1 MVARPPPARP
11 HIGINPSHKF
21 SSYVIPDWAEDD
33 AWDSGSDSESPS
45 NPSWK
50 RSSSFS
56 KQGSPSSSSTAP
68 KPVPKPILNNSS
80 STLAFSYTHVSHPSS
95 YASKAEVQ
103 APQNGWTIVRKSTE
117 RRPSLDRRH
126 SEKAKDGV
134 VYEDV
139 EGEMVVGDLEPEL
152 TDPAAISHSRPR
164 QDLRS
169 VREDAEEI
177 VNGTTA

>member
-1 MVARPPPARP
+1 MAARPPPARP
-11 HIGINPSHKF
+11 HIGLNPSHKF

-45 NPSWK
+45 NPSWN

-56 KQGSPSSSSTAP
+56 KPSAASSTAP
-68 KPVPKPILNNSS
+68 KPVPRPNLNNSS
-80 STLAFSYTHVSHPSS
+80 STLAFSYTHVSHPGS
-95 YASKAEVQ
+95 YTAKPEVPP
-103 APQNGWTIVRKSTE
+103 PQNGWTIVRKSTDH
-117 RRPSLDRRH
+117 RPSLDRRQ
-126 SEKAKDGV
+126 SDKGKDGV

-139 EGEMVVGDLEPEL
+139 EGEMVVGDLEPE
-152 TDPAAISHSRPR
+152 PAESVAVPHPRSR
-164 QDLRS
+164 QDHGA